1 MAFQQHK
8 ETQMPGSSRPQSHTS
23 HTADMCAK
31 SEHESTVMFHIG
43 KNRELL
49 LHFLFMLN
57 INAIISMSTVKK
69 KKA

>member
-1 MAFQQHK
+1 
-8 ETQMPGSSRPQSHTS
+8 
-23 HTADMCAK
+23 
-31 SEHESTVMFHIG
+31 MFHIG

-69 KKA
+69 KKV